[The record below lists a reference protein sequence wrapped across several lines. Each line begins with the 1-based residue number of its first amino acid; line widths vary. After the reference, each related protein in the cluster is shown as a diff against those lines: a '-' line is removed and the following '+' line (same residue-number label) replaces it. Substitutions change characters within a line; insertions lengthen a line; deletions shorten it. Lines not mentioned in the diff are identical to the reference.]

1 MNTMQAAADDRAH
14 REAFALAI
22 VQGYIAKNGMP
33 GEPDMFVQDVWALA
47 DRIIAARLA
56 PKKQP

>member
-1 MNTMQAAADDRAH
+1 MNTMQAAAEDRVH
-14 REAFALAI
+14 RESFALAI

-33 GEPDMFVQDVWALA
+33 GDPESFVHDVWALA
-47 DRIIAARLA
+47 DRLLAARLA